1 VAILLPPA
9 SDLRL
14 RVSDAGEWGFVAEVS
29 TERSRIRFRDMA
41 QSARTVSGDFDLTMD
56 ELRVVARYVVRHAE
70 DVLSVFEQAVPD
82 DPRPRAAIDAAWA
95 FINGANRTKLQ
106 RVSSLDAHRAARSAP
121 SEAARLAARS
131 AGDAASAA
139 YLHPIAQAGQVG
151 QVGHILRASA
161 SAARI
166 GEMEAGGDPAIGNA
180 LLERSRQRA
189 TPVLIDVL
197 RRYPPAT
204 SGSNRVAQLM
214 STLDHSLRQPADRSP
229 GHTALSRADAHKRE
243 CKS

>member
-1 VAILLPPA
+1 
-9 SDLRL
+9 
-14 RVSDAGEWGFVAEVS
+14 
-29 TERSRIRFRDMA
+29 MA
-41 QSARTVSGDFDLTMD
+41 QRTQTVSGDFDLTMD

-70 DVLSVFEQAVPD
+70 DVLPVFEQAVPD

-95 FINGANRTKLQ
+95 FINGAARTRLQ
-106 RVSSLDAHRAARSAP
+106 RVTSLDAHRAARSAP

-131 AGDAASAA
+131 AGDAAAAA

-151 QVGHILRASA
+151 HLLRAAA

-166 GEMEAGGDPAIGNA
+166 GELAAGEEPGIGEAR
-180 LLERSRQRA
+180 LEQSRQRA

-204 SGSNRVAQLM
+204 GGGNRVAQLM
-214 STLDHSLRQPADRSP
+214 RALDHSLRRP
-229 GHTALSRADAHKRE
+229 GCGS
-243 CKS
+243 

>member
-1 VAILLPPA
+1 M
-9 SDLRL
+9 DM
-14 RVSDAGEWGFVAEVS
+14 GES
-29 TERSRIRFRDMA
+29 S
-41 QSARTVSGDFDLTMD
+41 QTVSGDFGLTMD

-70 DVLSVFEQAVPD
+70 GVLSVFEQAVPD

-106 RVSSLDAHRAARSAP
+106 RVTSLDAHRAAQSAP

-151 QVGHILRASA
+151 HILRASA

-166 GEMEAGGDPAIGNA
+166 GEMEAGGDPAIGDA
-180 LLERSRQRA
+180 RLERSRQRA
-189 TPVLIDVL
+189 TPILIEVL
-197 RRYPPAT
+197 RRYPPAA
-204 SGSNRVAQLM
+204 SGGNRVAQLM
-214 STLDHSLRQPADRSP
+214 SALDHSLRQASDRAP
-229 GHTALSRADAHKRE
+229 GHTALSRAGAGSRE
-243 CKS
+243 RKS